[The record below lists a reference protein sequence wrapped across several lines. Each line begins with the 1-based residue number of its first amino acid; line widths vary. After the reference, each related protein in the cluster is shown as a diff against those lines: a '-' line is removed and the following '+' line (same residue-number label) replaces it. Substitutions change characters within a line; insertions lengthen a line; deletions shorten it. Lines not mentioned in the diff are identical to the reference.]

1 MRSTLLCIGLFVSLF
16 GVWGGCG
23 VDTDRTQA
31 TGADT
36 TVEKSKVNEDSDS
49 HVTAAKAALS
59 AGDYNK
65 AVQEATASIAA
76 HAGNAEAYSVRGMA
90 EALQGGIRTRACRI
104 PGKLTI

>member
-1 MRSTLLCIGLFVSLF
+1 LL
-16 GVWGGCG
+16 GVWGCG

-31 TGADT
+31 TGATT

-65 AVQEATASIAA
+65 AVQEATA
-76 HAGNAEAYSVRGMA
+76 
-90 EALQGGIRTRACRI
+90 
-104 PGKLTI
+104 